1 MVRRA
6 KRAKGFIPIP
16 LIFPRRAWYYEGN
29 RASFPRERENFF
41 RKAEYIMAKYG
52 QAKKR
57 KLDRRTL
64 LTRIVAGFI
73 ALLMLASVALTAL
86 YL

>member
-1 MVRRA
+1 
-6 KRAKGFIPIP
+6 
-16 LIFPRRAWYYEGN
+16 
-29 RASFPRERENFF
+29 
-41 RKAEYIMAKYG
+41 MAKSG

-57 KLDRRTL
+57 KLDRRAL

>member
-1 MVRRA
+1 MRKTARPSRA
-6 KRAKGFIPIP
+6 AAKFSAKGGI
-16 LIFPRRAWYYEGN
+16 
-29 RASFPRERENFF
+29 
-41 RKAEYIMAKYG
+41 IMAKSG

>member
-1 MVRRA
+1 
-6 KRAKGFIPIP
+6 
-16 LIFPRRAWYYEGN
+16 
-29 RASFPRERENFF
+29 
-41 RKAEYIMAKYG
+41 MAKSG

-57 KLDRRTL
+57 KLDRGTL